1 MLEDILQILLNHSKR
16 HGNKPASFFI
26 WKKAPSC
33 KLNTVMPSTVSS
45 SDARLPDQV
54 FACLEPNEEPR
65 LSAVGSTA
73 AGMLQPCFQEAGG
86 FTGGGLSSFCA
97 CLWQPGGEQT
107 PTPPQTYPPGPRHPA
122 MHSTLKCF
130 LSLSPVCPQAR
141 VLQSP
146 SASAAGKSSPGSVPN
161 PAALEPVS
169 PTSRGRWATQA
180 LVVSVGQQLSSKGAA
195 RTATLFFRR
204 NLL

>member
-107 PTPPQTYPPGPRHPA
+107 PTPPPDLPTRPSAPSKA
-122 MHSTLKCF
+122 FELEV
-130 LSLSPVCPQAR
+130 LSLSLLCVPKPVSCKVHRHLQLASHRLGAFPTLLLWSQSVPQA
-141 VLQSP
+141 
-146 SASAAGKSSPGSVPN
+146 
-161 PAALEPVS
+161 
-169 PTSRGRWATQA
+169 
-180 LVVSVGQQLSSKGAA
+180 VGDGLHKPW
-195 RTATLFFRR
+195 
-204 NLL
+204 